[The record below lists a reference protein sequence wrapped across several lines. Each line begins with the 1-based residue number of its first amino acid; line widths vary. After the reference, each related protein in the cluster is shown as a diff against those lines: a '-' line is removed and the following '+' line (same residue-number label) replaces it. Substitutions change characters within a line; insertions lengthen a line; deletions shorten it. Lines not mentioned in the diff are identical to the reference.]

1 MVVRHLIRALDS
13 RPGLHP
19 APSPPPAGNIVES
32 YHISLSPSQEAQI
45 REIFNL
51 FDTDGGGTIDKN
63 EMDLAMVALGFHSPK
78 SKEHNGA
85 LVEEIVGDGVVTL
98 EEFSALMMGELSGKA
113 PQETLRAVFALLSRS
128 ESDQIEDSLITF
140 KNLQSV
146 CRKYKVSLDYR
157 IFFNYRFFLIKCVCC
172 SGAAV
177 TGRLD
182 QDD

>member
-1 MVVRHLIRALDS
+1 M
-13 RPGLHP
+13 
-19 APSPPPAGNIVES
+19 
-32 YHISLSPSQEAQI
+32 
-45 REIFNL
+45 
-51 FDTDGGGTIDKN
+51 
-63 EMDLAMVALGFHSPK
+63 
-78 SKEHNGA
+78 
-85 LVEEIVGDGVVTL
+85 GDGVVTL

-157 IFFNYRFFLIKCVCC
+157 IFFNYTFCLIKCVCC